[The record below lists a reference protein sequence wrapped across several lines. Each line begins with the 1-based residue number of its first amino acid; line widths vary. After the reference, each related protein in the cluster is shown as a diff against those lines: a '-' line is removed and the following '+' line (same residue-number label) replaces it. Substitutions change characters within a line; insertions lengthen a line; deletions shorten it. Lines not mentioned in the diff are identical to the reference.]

1 MVSFFPI
8 EYRATYFP
16 DLFSVGYE
24 LVSNPVNFFSRFDES
39 LPHITYRYPT
49 LKSFSDR
56 TIRNKLIPSL
66 RSMSGQQTLGIT
78 NLGLVARSSRTQVTE
93 ALQNLGYSQ
102 TNLSQYLRIWQCFQE
117 VRRAQRLPIDEFEM
131 EHFQEVANR
140 YSELYQEN
148 PIPNMNAEEVKHCL
162 VNIGIAIRRLLDP
175 PINSLDSFTC
185 LANDENISLIDNLPA
200 PQRGD
205 EEMDQTLAA
214 FGELIDRLL
223 QELQT
228 VVEKQTLFLRY
239 GLELTQGQIGTE
251 LGNLPQYQVSR
262 NLKRIHINI
271 MSKICSW
278 VQENYPIESSSP
290 EVNGIE
296 AVLSQYYSDRIDS
309 FFDRAI
315 RFLGNQSRELLRLL
329 YIVNLSIL
337 EISNQLQISEQE
349 VAELL
354 TSIKQWLFQCIT
366 DNIQREI
373 QIELP
378 LDSIARQQISVLT
391 ETRLQTLLQLYI

>member
-1 MVSFFPI
+1 
-8 EYRATYFP
+8 
-16 DLFSVGYE
+16 
-24 LVSNPVNFFSRFDES
+24 
-39 LPHITYRYPT
+39 
-49 LKSFSDR
+49 
-56 TIRNKLIPSL
+56 
-66 RSMSGQQTLGIT
+66 
-78 NLGLVARSSRTQVTE
+78 
-93 ALQNLGYSQ
+93 
-102 TNLSQYLRIWQCFQE
+102 
-117 VRRAQRLPIDEFEM
+117 
-131 EHFQEVANR
+131 
-140 YSELYQEN
+140 
-148 PIPNMNAEEVKHCL
+148 
-162 VNIGIAIRRLLDP
+162 
-175 PINSLDSFTC
+175 
-185 LANDENISLIDNLPA
+185 
-200 PQRGD
+200 
-205 EEMDQTLAA
+205 
-214 FGELIDRLL
+214 
-223 QELQT
+223 
-228 VVEKQTLFLRY
+228 
-239 GLELTQGQIGTE
+239 
-251 LGNLPQYQVSR
+251 
-262 NLKRIHINI
+262 